1 METDTVAG
9 LPYIWLSWLLH
20 LEFYTITLMQ
30 NDLYIEIEEHTK
42 SKVISHGIYLA
53 ILIGH
58 FLLKTLKEL

>member
-1 METDTVAG
+1 MVAG

-42 SKVISHGIYLA
+42 SRLISHGTYLA
-53 ILIGH
+53 ILNEH
-58 FLLKTLKEL
+58 FHLNSF